1 MLITKDVFDIAD
13 RLKEIDP
20 CYELHYE
27 PRDGKFRL
35 RSSHGETLLVFPYDR
50 ADERMIRHALRT
62 RVERLKSIVE
72 EIERANEAARE
83 RYFRARE
90 NEAEDG
96 LKEAAEKYYA
106 DAKRQGF
113 G

>member
-35 RSSHGETLLVFPYDR
+35 KAASGETLLVFPYDR
-50 ADERMIRHALRT
+50 ADERMLRHARRT
-62 RVERLKSIVE
+62 RVERLNAIVA
-72 EIERANEAARE
+72 EIERANASAEE
-83 RYFRARE
+83 SFMRARE

-106 DAKRQGF
+106 DSKRKGI